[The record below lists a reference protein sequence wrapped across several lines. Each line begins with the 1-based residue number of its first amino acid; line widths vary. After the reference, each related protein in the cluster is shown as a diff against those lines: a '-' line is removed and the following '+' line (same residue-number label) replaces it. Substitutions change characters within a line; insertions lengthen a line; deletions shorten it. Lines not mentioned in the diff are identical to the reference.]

1 MLVVKII
8 KPILFLLVITMMSGC
23 INKEVGP
30 VLTKVK
36 GDGLTYSEYFKMV
49 DELDKRENITYY
61 KPLPIAEM
69 MQVAPDSIKNALHPI
84 DSKKVPFEVNEQLAY
99 LVTSKDKK
107 GNLQN
112 QVQFTYSHKNEYAQT
127 DEFFILSV
135 TELDENPLE
144 KYDFSK
150 QQIDTVGNELRKE
163 VLTDGIPIFHQVIT
177 TNSAL
182 IYGYYS
188 YDEKEKRVLTVG
200 TKANELYGYYNGY
213 LYHVGYYLMK
223 DKNTIE
229 VQDAILQLTREFI
242 LGASL

>member
-1 MLVVKII
+1 MLVNKII
-8 KPILFLLVITMMSGC
+8 KPILFLLVITIMSGC

-30 VLTKVK
+30 ALTKVK

-61 KPLPIAEM
+61 KPLSIDEM
-69 MQVAPDSIKNALHPI
+69 MQVAPGTIKNAVHPI

-127 DEFFILSV
+127 DEFFVISV
-135 TELDENPLE
+135 TELDGSPLE

-182 IYGYYS
+182 VYSYYS
-188 YDEKEKRVLTVG
+188 YDEKEKRVLTVA
-200 TKANELYGYYNGY
+200 TAANELYAYYNGH
-213 LYHVGYYLMK
+213 LYHVGYLMK
-223 DKNTIE
+223 DKNTRE
-229 VQDAILQLTREFI
+229 VQDAILELTREFV
-242 LGASL
+242 LGTL